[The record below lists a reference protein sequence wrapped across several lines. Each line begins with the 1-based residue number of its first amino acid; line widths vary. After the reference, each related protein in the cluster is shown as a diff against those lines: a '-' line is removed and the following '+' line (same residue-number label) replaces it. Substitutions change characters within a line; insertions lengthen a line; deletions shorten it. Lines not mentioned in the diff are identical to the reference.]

1 MLPVM
6 HQVFR
11 LHRLHTDI
19 SHHLALAFV
28 LWALKHIRSSACAG
42 EFILVGLSADTI
54 HRGTTMFDRHPT
66 QRPR

>member
-28 LWALKHIRSSACAG
+28 LWALKTHPLIGYAVA
-42 EFILVGLSADTI
+42 VGVT
-54 HRGTTMFDRHPT
+54 GK
-66 QRPR
+66 